1 MTGAGLGSVAER
13 GACAACPVRGR
24 VTGRRGRLAWL
35 PILAVLLWLCRA
47 YPLAAQADRVATGAA
62 GLAAGTVAG
71 VWTTVSLYVAK
82 ARTGSYI
89 FSADDLIRL
98 RPETLPI
105 ATFPIAGAVVG
116 ATSPSTLADVAI
128 WGGLGFAAGAGLG
141 LLTGHLVRGTSEAR
155 WAGGII
161 GSGVGMLAGVVFGAL
176 RSDGGEAPAQ
186 MAISIPL
193 PIGGVP

>member
-1 MTGAGLGSVAER
+1 MSGAGVGSVAGS
-13 GACAACPVRGR
+13 GATASCPVRGR
-24 VTGRRGRLAWL
+24 RAGRRGRLAWL
-35 PILAVLLWLCRA
+35 PVLAVLLWLCRA
-47 YPLAAQADRVATGAA
+47 HPLVAQADRVAAGAA

-71 VWTTVSLYVAK
+71 VWTTVSIYVAK

-89 FSADDLIRL
+89 FSADDLVRL

-116 ATSPSTLADVAI
+116 AASPSTLAGVAI

-141 LLTGHLVRGTSEAR
+141 VLTGHVARGTSEAR

-176 RSDGGEAPAQ
+176 RSDGDEAPAP
-186 MAISIPL
+186 MGISIPL
-193 PIGGVP
+193 GIGGVP